1 MSLLGSS
8 PTVFSISPSTS
19 FTHLGLIQKPQ
30 PGFGCLRMCCILLFS
45 SVPFPSHPLYFLP
58 SLLPSL
64 LPCFLPFF
72 LLSCPC
78 SLCHVIFSPKY
89 NDKWHFLTYV
99 PFFQALDTFQSISW
113 VFSLDL
119 LYQSPRNKT
128 EQPFLQL
135 INRKPK
141 EVTQ

>member
-1 MSLLGSS
+1 MSPLGSS
-8 PTVFSISPSTS
+8 LTILFISPRTS
-19 FTHLGLIQKPQ
+19 FTHLGIMQKPQ
-30 PGFGCLRMCCILLFS
+30 PGFGCLRMCFILLFS
-45 SVPFPSHPLYFLP
+45 SVPFPSLPLHFLP

-99 PFFQALDTFQSISW
+99 SFFQALYTFQNISL

-141 EVTQ
+141 EVT

>member
-45 SVPFPSHPLYFLP
+45 SVPFPSRPLYFLP